1 MNEEQA
7 NQKFTSIL
15 EKGEVDENLG
25 FFKVY
30 DENDNLL
37 GDCKLVYNKHIEN
50 SLEIGYLLK
59 KEFWRKGFGLM
70 ICEHL
75 LAESKEKFPDLQV
88 MAVIDP
94 DNVAS
99 RKLLEKF
106 NFESYWKG
114 IENDLPTEKL
124 LLKREMIPVK
134 DVALA
139 MEEIAPL
146 AYAED
151 FDNVGLLVGDYNDEV
166 TGILVTLDT
175 TPEVVEEA
183 D

>member
-1 MNEEQA
+1 MKKLRFEKYKPSDFNEFYKLVQDDDQMKYISGKGLNEEQA
-7 NQKFTSIL
+7 NHKFTSIL
-15 EKGEVDENLG
+15 EKSSVDENLG

-37 GDCKLVYNKHIEN
+37 GDCKLVYNKHLEN

-59 KEFWRKGFGLM
+59 KEFWRKGFGST
-70 ICEHL
+70 ICEYL
-75 LAESKEKFPDLQV
+75 LSESKNKFPDLEV

-94 DNVAS
+94 DNIAS

-124 LLKREMIPVK
+124 VLKKI
-134 DVALA
+134 
-139 MEEIAPL
+139 
-146 AYAED
+146 
-151 FDNVGLLVGDYNDEV
+151 
-166 TGILVTLDT
+166 
-175 TPEVVEEA
+175 
-183 D
+183 

>member
-1 MNEEQA
+1 MKKIRFEKYKPTDFNNFFKLVQDDEVMKYISGKGLNEEQA
-7 NQKFTSIL
+7 NHKFTSIL
-15 EKGEVDENLG
+15 EKGEADENLG

-59 KEFWRKGFGLM
+59 KEFWRKGFSSM

-124 LLKREMIPVK
+124 LLKEK
-134 DVALA
+134 
-139 MEEIAPL
+139 
-146 AYAED
+146 
-151 FDNVGLLVGDYNDEV
+151 
-166 TGILVTLDT
+166 
-175 TPEVVEEA
+175 
-183 D
+183 

>member
-1 MNEEQA
+1 MKKIRFEKYKPTDFNNFFKLVQDDEVMKYISGKGLNEEQA
-7 NQKFTSIL
+7 NHKFTSIL
-15 EKGEVDENLG
+15 EKGEADENLG

-59 KEFWRKGFGLM
+59 KEFWRKGFGSM
-70 ICEHL
+70 ICEYL

-124 LLKREMIPVK
+124 LLKEK
-134 DVALA
+134 
-139 MEEIAPL
+139 
-146 AYAED
+146 
-151 FDNVGLLVGDYNDEV
+151 
-166 TGILVTLDT
+166 
-175 TPEVVEEA
+175 
-183 D
+183 

>member
-1 MNEEQA
+1 MKKLRFEKYKPSDFNEFYKLVQDDDQMKYISGKGLNEEQA
-7 NQKFTSIL
+7 NHKFTSIL
-15 EKGEVDENLG
+15 EKSSVDENLG

-37 GDCKLVYNKHIEN
+37 GDCKLVYNKHLEN

-59 KEFWRKGFGLM
+59 KEFWRKGFGST

-75 LAESKEKFPDLQV
+75 LSESKNKFPNLEV

-94 DNVAS
+94 DNIAS

-124 LLKREMIPVK
+124 VLKKI
-134 DVALA
+134 
-139 MEEIAPL
+139 
-146 AYAED
+146 
-151 FDNVGLLVGDYNDEV
+151 
-166 TGILVTLDT
+166 
-175 TPEVVEEA
+175 
-183 D
+183 

>member
-1 MNEEQA
+1 MKKIRFEKYKPTDFNNFFKLVQDDEVMKYISGKGLNEEQA
-7 NQKFTSIL
+7 NHKFTSIL

-59 KEFWRKGFGLM
+59 KEFWRKGFGSM

-88 MAVIDP
+88 IAVIDP

-124 LLKREMIPVK
+124 LLKEK
-134 DVALA
+134 
-139 MEEIAPL
+139 
-146 AYAED
+146 
-151 FDNVGLLVGDYNDEV
+151 
-166 TGILVTLDT
+166 
-175 TPEVVEEA
+175 
-183 D
+183 

>member
-1 MNEEQA
+1 MKKIRFEKYKPTDFNNFFKLVQDDEVMKYISGKGLNEEQA
-7 NQKFTSIL
+7 NHKFTSIL
-15 EKGEVDENLG
+15 EKGEADENLG

-59 KEFWRKGFGLM
+59 KEFWRKGFSSM

-124 LLKREMIPVK
+124 LLKDK
-134 DVALA
+134 
-139 MEEIAPL
+139 
-146 AYAED
+146 
-151 FDNVGLLVGDYNDEV
+151 
-166 TGILVTLDT
+166 
-175 TPEVVEEA
+175 
-183 D
+183 

>member
-1 MNEEQA
+1 MKKIRFEKYKPTDFNNFFKLVQDDEVMKYISGKGLNEEQA
-7 NQKFTSIL
+7 NHKFTSIL
-15 EKGEVDENLG
+15 EKGSVNENLG

-30 DENDNLL
+30 DENDTLL

-59 KEFWRKGFGLM
+59 KEFWRKGFGSM

-75 LAESKEKFPDLQV
+75 LVESKEKFPDLQV

-124 LLKREMIPVK
+124 LLKEK
-134 DVALA
+134 
-139 MEEIAPL
+139 
-146 AYAED
+146 
-151 FDNVGLLVGDYNDEV
+151 
-166 TGILVTLDT
+166 
-175 TPEVVEEA
+175 
-183 D
+183 